1 MRHTRHSTLAAIAL
15 SLSFVGT
22 FACGGSSSNGSR
34 SGNGNS
40 HGPTGVANGS
50 GCTGASQC
58 ASGLCKSGQCTS
70 GPSSIATSP
79 GPQFIGGGP
88 SSRPLTTGC
97 APTTASQCG
106 GTCEMSGGTPVT
118 VLAPPATIC
127 YAGDGDLTPN
137 DPTGVIE
144 QVIETLGGKTY
155 LHLRVTFDPR
165 FVDNTY
171 GVNASSG
178 WLNKVMAAPKGG
190 MGGKAP
196 PKGGMAAKAAHT
208 FDDLVGSDHVELV
221 LVDLKGNT
229 VLDFDVDYVSQKK
242 DAPCGYGTLGVSG
255 GEGKMLKGDA
265 SAIVNVATSI
275 DRNLNGCGYCL
286 TTDSPAT
293 DDNFTPDASA
303 PNWDYRVV
311 YEVWVDF
318 SVFKGQ
324 GFGGAFIPSVH
335 ASPSMA
341 STNTIDVDPTPCP
354 PDWDTPYCPPSVIE
368 EGGNCFDAPPGDGT
382 CPEGTV
388 PDIKN
393 EGQSCVPANY

>member
-15 SLSFVGT
+15 SLGFVSAV
-22 FACGGSSSNGSR
+22 ACGGSSSNGSH
-34 SGNGNS
+34 SGGA

-127 YAGDGDLTPN
+127 YAGEGDLTPN

-144 QVIETLGGKTY
+144 QVIETLGGRTY

-178 WLNKVMAAPKGG
+178 WVNKVMAAPKGG
-190 MGGKAP
+190 MMPPPKAGKAP
-196 PKGGMAAKAAHT
+196 PM
-208 FDDLVGSDHVELV
+208 
-221 LVDLKGNT
+221 
-229 VLDFDVDYVSQKK
+229 
-242 DAPCGYGTLGVSG
+242 
-255 GEGKMLKGDA
+255 
-265 SAIVNVATSI
+265 
-275 DRNLNGCGYCL
+275 
-286 TTDSPAT
+286 
-293 DDNFTPDASA
+293 
-303 PNWDYRVV
+303 
-311 YEVWVDF
+311 
-318 SVFKGQ
+318 
-324 GFGGAFIPSVH
+324 
-335 ASPSMA
+335 
-341 STNTIDVDPTPCP
+341 
-354 PDWDTPYCPPSVIE
+354 
-368 EGGNCFDAPPGDGT
+368 
-382 CPEGTV
+382 
-388 PDIKN
+388 
-393 EGQSCVPANY
+393 